1 MRLRDGYARDIPGEQ
16 QKWDYADRTDGQ
28 EVYYGHAP
36 ISALDS
42 DDTWVIQYRT
52 YNAVTSFIETSKC
65 KRGTWSGRV
74 ALFS

>member
-1 MRLRDGYARDIPGEQ
+1 MRLRDGYARDIPGQQ
-16 QKWDYADRTDGQ
+16 QKWDYGARTDGQ

-36 ISALDS
+36 IDAADT
-42 DDTWVIQYRT
+42 DDTWVIKYWT
-52 YNAVTSFIETSKC
+52 YTVDGFASTAKC